1 MELSHSHRPQQPTQQ
16 LLLLPQQQVLLLPQQ
31 QVLLLPQQQ
40 VLLLPAVQVQQG
52 RKRRTWQQRLQLHF
66 RR

>member
-16 LLLLPQQQVLLLPQQ
+16 L
-31 QVLLLPQQQ
+31 LLLPQQQ